1 MSIKAAF
8 FDIDGT
14 LFSHKSNQVPPSA
27 VDALNMLRERGI
39 LTIICTGRHTG
50 ELDKLDLK
58 GLIFDYVIT
67 LNGQMIRNAEGT
79 LIASFPFKTEEIA
92 GIRELFDS
100 KEISIMVVEEDDYYV
115 NTIREP
121 VISANKAVAI
131 PIPKT
136 GEMKEKPIYQLI
148 CYGSEDEI
156 NRVAACIN
164 AKAVWWNER
173 SADIIPIS
181 GGKDKGIRS
190 LIDILGLKEEHKD
203 FEFSAPADVI
213 GREPND
219 PFATFTIDKEDLSFF
234 DPEKHAWVAEPGKFK
249 ALIGSASDDIRTE
262 VTFELE

>member
-27 VDALNMLRERGI
+27 VDALNMLRARGI

-67 LNGQMIRNAEGT
+67 LNGQMIRNAEGN

-181 GGKDKGIRS
+181 GGKDKGIKT
-190 LIDILGLKEEHKD
+190 LMDILGLKEDEIITFGDGH
-203 FEFSAPADVI
+203 
-213 GREPND
+213 ND
-219 PFATFTIDKEDLSFF
+219 IPMLRMCPYSVAMGNAIEQVKENAAYVTTDIDDDGIYNAL
-234 DPEKHAWVAEPGKFK
+234 KHFQ
-249 ALIGSASDDIRTE
+249 II
-262 VTFELE
+262 